1 MSYSET
7 RGQVWGRLSSQDWRS
22 SASVL
27 AKSSGP
33 RNYMERSSWCPREG
47 IAHVLG
53 AEMAV

>member
-33 RNYMERSSWCPREG
+33 RNYMGRSSWCPREG
-47 IAHVLG
+47 IVHVLG